1 MVNQAIESEFKRS
14 SAENTQKILLDTVQ
28 VLLDS
33 ETFYE
38 LPVIERSNMF
48 NELRNLIDFK
58 NMLND
63 HRPQR
68 HPTDTGLPGHI
79 GVQGNQIQNESGA
92 QGS

>member
-33 ETFYE
+33 ETFYD
-38 LPVIERSNMF
+38 LPVVERSNMF
-48 NELRNLIDFK
+48 NELRNIIDFK
-58 NMLND
+58 NKLND

-68 HPTDTGLPGHI
+68 HSTDTGLPGHI
-79 GVQGNQIQNESGA
+79 GVQADQIQNESGA